1 MQNLSI
7 GMLHILLVEDNGAD
21 VLLVREAIRHSSVK
35 ADVMIAYDGEQA
47 LRLLNEFKFAPNL
60 IILDLN
66 VPKFNGLQIL
76 QRYRASDGP
85 PVIVLTSSINPH
97 ERQRAL
103 ELGVKEYL
111 IKSTDIDQYM
121 KTVRDALERWMP
133 HGESAVGAD

>member
-1 MQNLSI
+1 
-7 GMLHILLVEDNGAD
+7 MLHILLVEDNGAD

-47 LRLLNEFKFAPNL
+47 LRLLNEFQFKPDF

-66 VPKFNGLQIL
+66 IPKFSGLQIL
-76 QRYRASDGP
+76 QRYRAEDGP
-85 PVIVLTSSINPH
+85 PVVVLTSSVNPL

-111 IKSTDIDQYM
+111 TKSTDIDEYM
-121 KTVRDALERWMP
+121 KTVQDALERWLP
-133 HGESAVGAD
+133 SAAESTAGGN